1 MLNFILFFLFITL
14 MLQWYGVYL
23 GPDSLG
29 SKVTVNPVKLK
40 FTVVIVLSCLEMV
53 TQR

>member
-1 MLNFILFFLFITL
+1 MQVDRNLGFIYVEFDFIP
-14 MLQWYGVYL
+14 V
-23 GPDSLG
+23 SLG

-40 FTVVIVLSCLEMV
+40 STVVIVLSCLEMG